1 MNYRVFTYG
10 TLMKGRSNHHYVKDE
25 QYLYDG
31 VLYGYG
37 LKETPYAYPAA
48 IPMEGF
54 KVYGEIYEVDEK
66 TKKEMDELEDV
77 GVLYDCKEVEVETEN
92 GSEKVLFYE
101 YIEDTSFMKTR
112 KPEGKWSVIRQDID

>member
-25 QYLYDG
+25 QYLYD
-31 VLYGYG
+31 
-37 LKETPYAYPAA
+37 
-48 IPMEGF
+48 
-54 KVYGEIYEVDEK
+54 
-66 TKKEMDELEDV
+66 

>member
-101 YIEDTSFMKTR
+101 YMEDHSLM
-112 KPEGKWSVIRQDID
+112 

>member
-66 TKKEMDELEDV
+66 AKK
-77 GVLYDCKEVEVETEN
+77 EVETEN

>member
-66 TKKEMDELEDV
+66 TKKMSAFSMTAR
-77 GVLYDCKEVEVETEN
+77 KWKWRRKTEVRRCCFTN
-92 GSEKVLFYE
+92 
-101 YIEDTSFMKTR
+101 TSR
-112 KPEGKWSVIRQDID
+112 ILLS

>member
-37 LKETPYAYPAA
+37 LKETPYA
-48 IPMEGF
+48 
-54 KVYGEIYEVDEK
+54 
-66 TKKEMDELEDV
+66 
-77 GVLYDCKEVEVETEN
+77 
-92 GSEKVLFYE
+92 
-101 YIEDTSFMKTR
+101 
-112 KPEGKWSVIRQDID
+112 